1 MCAAKFIAD
10 SSLPVSTT
18 VVIHASSTPCALVV
32 TALGYGLMMT
42 APHRPTEH
50 CFPAHRPPGQ
60 DHSAQELAHFG
71 DRQLH
76 ERAPCLL
83 GIGEIQPTHKP
94 CPRRPARRAAP
105 SPRGTSQDACCP
117 HRRSRPPPM
126 PPSLPHSE
134 PSRSSLWPARSWCAS
149 RSLPAPKSSCG
160 ALDHEPTLRADTTPD
175 R

>member
-60 DHSAQELAHFG
+60 DHSAQELAHYFG

-76 ERAPCLL
+76 ESPRFLL
-83 GIGEIQPTHKP
+83 KESRLL
-94 CPRRPARRAAP
+94 CSLCVFAAP
-105 SPRGTSQDACCP
+105 FCSDGSKSIPSARMAARKAWAKRARVMCRYQPCQLLTS
-117 HRRSRPPPM
+117 
-126 PPSLPHSE
+126 
-134 PSRSSLWPARSWCAS
+134 
-149 RSLPAPKSSCG
+149 
-160 ALDHEPTLRADTTPD
+160 
-175 R
+175 